1 MRTLLIGGGGQLGTE
16 LIAAANGR
24 FKIIVPERG
33 ELDVTDSRAVGRAMD
48 GAAVEL
54 LINCAAFHDLEACEN
69 DPGLALQVNATAVSE
84 LAHLCRHQSVRLLT
98 FSTDYVFPGDQKTPY
113 DENARPYP
121 LQAYGASKRA
131 GELAALEAWGEG
143 TYIIRTCGLY
153 GPQGSRSRGGNFI
166 AKRLAEAAT
175 AEVLEVGSDLICTPT
190 YAADLAAAVLDL
202 MAVPGLDPGVYHLT
216 NEGQCSWAEFTRA
229 GFEAAGVKTRIKAI
243 DRGGDYGPVK
253 RPPYSVLAN
262 KRARALG
269 ITLPSWPDALERY
282 LGRYLA
288 ASTAS

>member
-1 MRTLLIGGGGQLGTE
+1 MRTLLIGGGGQLGAE
-16 LIAAANGR
+16 LIAADNGR
-24 FKIIVPERG
+24 FKIIVPKRG
-33 ELDVTDSRAVGRAMD
+33 ELDVTDSEAVGRAMD
-48 GAAVEL
+48 EAAAEL
-54 LINCAAFHDLEACEN
+54 LINCAAFHDLEECEN
-69 DPGLALQVNATAVSE
+69 DPGRALLVNATAVSE

-98 FSTDYVFPGDQKTPY
+98 FSTDYVFPGDQKAPY

-121 LQAYGASKRA
+121 LQVYGASKRA
-131 GELAALEAWGEG
+131 GELAALEAWEG

-166 AKRLAEAAT
+166 DKRLAEAAM

-202 MAVPGLDPGVYHLT
+202 MLVPGLAPGVYHLT

-229 GFEAAGVKTRIKAI
+229 GFEAAGVRTKVEAV
-243 DRGGDYGPVK
+243 DRGGDYGRIR

-269 ITLPSWPDALERY
+269 ITLPSWTDALERY
-282 LGRYLA
+282 L
-288 ASTAS
+288 AS